1 MRTGSFE
8 LPIGLLSIT
17 MALFSIA
24 VVNLFTKQ
32 VATVSGIAFT
42 LALYVVFAISERT
55 AARLFHDYEQMP
67 FTKSVAV
74 AEREGRPARDSMAG
88 VGRLVDQQAMLR
100 RRGAYRL
107 IRTERTISWNVPS

>member
-8 LPIGLLSIT
+8 LPSGLLSIT

-24 VVNLFTKQ
+24 VVKLFTKQ
-32 VATVSGIAFT
+32 VATVSGVAFT

-67 FTKSVAV
+67 FTKLVAV
-74 AEREGRPARDSMAG
+74 AKREGARRETAWPASAALSISRRCCAG
-88 VGRLVDQQAMLR
+88 AEPT
-100 RRGAYRL
+100 A
-107 IRTERTISWNVPS
+107 